1 MLRECEEAMS
11 GDCDY
16 VLHPDIMKAEQKHID
31 TTT

>member
-1 MLRECEEAMS
+1 MLREREEAMS

-16 VLHPDIMKAEQKHID
+16 VLRPDIVKAEQTHID